1 MIQGVFMMSSIP
13 SSRYIFGTIPWYSF
27 LIVTGVVIA
36 IILACREEKRA
47 GLPKDTVIDLALWL
61 IPFGIIGARI
71 YYVVFSWEQFRY
83 DLLSVFR
90 IWEGGIA
97 IYGGIIAGLIVLLLF
112 CRNRHLSAFLLCD
125 MIAPGLV
132 FAQAIGRWGNWFNIE
147 AYGFNVTGTA
157 ICFFPLAVQVPAD
170 QYAWHLATFFYESV
184 WDFIVF
190 LFLTVLWHKPNRKQ
204 GDLFFFYLFLY
215 AAGRLIIEEMRLD
228 SLYASSVRISQLL
241 SVLLCISVFIVFYI
255 SARRRTSL
263 SIPVRYIL
271 FPSALAFSIF
281 LLFCMITGYCL
292 YTLSISRI
300 LLILLIY
307 ALYMTLCLFSVYHRL
322 THSEV
327 RNADIQA

>member
-1 MIQGVFMMSSIP
+1 MSSIP
-13 SSRYIFGTIPWYSF
+13 YSRYIFGTIPWYSF
-27 LIVTGVVIA
+27 LIVTGVIVA
-36 IILACREEKRA
+36 VILACREEERA

-61 IPFGIIGARI
+61 IPFGIIGARV

-112 CRNRHLSAFLLCD
+112 CRNRHLSAFTLCD

-184 WDFIVF
+184 WDFFVF
-190 LFLTVLWHKPNRKQ
+190 LFLTVLWRKPNRKQ

-292 YTLSISRI
+292 YTLSTSRI

-322 THSEV
+322 IHSEV

>member
-1 MIQGVFMMSSIP
+1 MSMSSVP
-13 SSRYIFGTIPWYSF
+13 YSRYLIYPVPWYSF
-27 LIVTGVVIA
+27 LIVIGASLAVF
-36 IILACREEKRA
+36 LACRKEQSA
-47 GLPKDTVIDLALWL
+47 GFPKDTVIDLAFWIL
-61 IPFGIIGARI
+61 PFGIIGARL
-71 YYVVFSWEQFRY
+71 YYVVFSWDQFSG

-90 IWEGGIA
+90 IWEGGLA
-97 IYGGIIAGLIVLLLF
+97 IYGGVIAGLIILF
-112 CRNRHLSAFLLCD
+112 LFARRRHLSALLLCD
-125 MIAPGLV
+125 IIVPGLAL
-132 FAQAIGRWGNWFNIE
+132 AQSIGRWGNWFNIE